1 VLISESFLAQTNP
14 KQPWKITPY
23 PDSEFRDKSPGDHS
37 HIHRTQGI
45 FVESSTS
52 FGSTDSLR
60 SDISAISRKSL
71 STPATNYTDQQQ
83 QLGRKSHFRRPV
95 SDHQQRGYGFES
107 SPITPDPGKR
117 NSPSITHRDN
127 LSTIAED

>member
-45 FVESSTS
+45 FVESSPS

-60 SDISAISRKSL
+60 SDISASSRKSL
-71 STPATNYTDQQQ
+71 STPATDYTDQQQ

-107 SPITPDPGKR
+107 SPITPDPGKK